1 MKCFK
6 THLLFLPLSLSIGDW
21 VSPHGPSPCLWQLRQ
36 ERSQLLPCLFP
47 CPRQVSLS
55 SPLLPTQA
63 GTIPAWVA
71 VLGLVPIESTCKI
84 PYASAKENRVALN
97 ILENPLLVAI
107 ISGASVRVG
116 VVLIQSVQCL
126 ALMQSLHLP
135 GLGLPSVLHR
145 VALLPFPGDP
155 PESAAPQKKHTQ
167 LSEHESV
174 STGSRFQ
181 LQSLCTTASG
191 SHPTCTNPP
200 GCAQQW
206 CSSTACR
213 WGDSTA
219 WAMGTPWGQHPG
231 SLAWCEKLAVLK
243 ITCISNPPLSPAKV
257 LLNMYASVV
266 SYMHV
271 ILCGK
276 KIKCFQI
283 LHPLLW
289 K

>member
-21 VSPHGPSPCLWQLRQ
+21 VSPHGPSPCLRQLRQ

-107 ISGASVRVG
+107 ISGTSVRVG

-155 PESAAPQKKHTQ
+155 PESAAPQKNMLNF
-167 LSEHESV
+167 LSTRVCPQAAV
-174 STGSRFQ
+174 SSCRASAPQPVGLTPPAQTLPVVPNSGAAALRVGEG
-181 LQSLCTTASG
+181 TAQREPWG
-191 SHPTCTNPP
+191 HH
-200 GCAQQW
+200 
-206 CSSTACR
+206 
-213 WGDSTA
+213 GDSIQAALRGVKNWQSWKSHALAT
-219 WAMGTPWGQHPG
+219 HH
-231 SLAWCEKLAVLK
+231 SLQ
-243 ITCISNPPLSPAKV
+243 PR
-257 LLNMYASVV
+257 
-266 SYMHV
+266 
-271 ILCGK
+271 
-276 KIKCFQI
+276 FF
-283 LHPLLW
+283 
-289 K
+289 